1 MMEVPIIKKPVQ
13 WFSEQTMD
21 WFLYD
26 RDLRHEIGKTAIF
39 KTTFLK
45 YSGTTI
51 IDLLRPRNNN
61 HQEAEAY
68 LVASWISMV

>member
-1 MMEVPIIKKPVQ
+1 
-13 WFSEQTMD
+13 MD
-21 WFLYD
+21 WFLFD

-68 LVASWISMV
+68 LVAS